1 MNIEDKVSK
10 IAVTGTPGPSKQDQ
24 IAHVLRQVEKQ
35 MTPEPELSTHITVER
50 DVLNLWHAAGNDPTR
65 YHLSSIYVR
74 VSGKELQ
81 FAATSGHIAARYECQ
96 TQFASIAGDWE
107 IPVSVAKFALVV
119 AKKKKKLTID
129 LDLDLGQVR
138 VDGCNCG
145 DLMPVTSNSSFYYGK
160 IAALFEGVTK
170 TEKGMKSV
178 RFNPDLLSSLK
189 KAFSRGKRT
198 GLELSFRGENCPII
212 VEPREQDTGYTGLLM
227 GLH

>member
-1 MNIEDKVSK
+1 MKAN
-10 IAVTGTPGPSKQDQ
+10 
-24 IAHVLRQVEKQ
+24 VEKQ
-35 MTPEPELSTHITVER
+35 ITVER

-65 YHLSSIYVR
+65 HHLSSTYVR

-81 FAATSGHIAARYECQ
+81 FAATSGHIAARFETK

-129 LDLDLGQVR
+129 LDLAIGVLF
-138 VDGCNCG
+138 VDGCLCG
-145 DLMPVTSNSSFYYGK
+145 DLLPVTSNSSFSYGK
-160 IAALFEGVTK
+160 IAALFERVPK
-170 TEKGMKSV
+170 TEEGQRSV
-178 RFNPDLLSSLK
+178 RFNPDLLSKLK
-189 KAFSRGKRT
+189 KAFSQGKMT

-227 GLH
+227 GIL